1 MAGMLEYKCPC
12 CDGAIK
18 FDSTTQKMKCPYCDT
33 EFEVDALKGYDED
46 LKDAK
51 PSRMNWTTPGGGW
64 AEGETAGLHTYA
76 CKSCGGEI
84 VGDDTM
90 AASACPFCGNP
101 IVLTGQFAG
110 DLRPDLIIPFKLDKK
125 AAKAKLQEHLKGKT
139 LLPKVFR
146 SQNHIDEI
154 KGVYVPFWLYDS
166 DADAQLRFTATRTR
180 CWSDDDYDYTE
191 TSYYSVR
198 RDGVLGFDAVP
209 VDGSSKMA
217 DDLMESIEPFA
228 MQDAV
233 AFNTAYL
240 AGYVADKYD
249 VDAKKSIERANKRI
263 RRSTED
269 AFTQTVTGYDSVKV
283 ENSSIQL
290 HGSKAK
296 YALFP
301 VWVLST
307 SWRGNNYIFAMNGQT
322 GKFVGDLPVDKAAA
336 RKWTLGLTA
345 AVGPMR
351 SCGCCGWQGFCKGG
365 TEDEKHCYPTA
376 LPLCCAGRTG
386 AFAGAGCTGLCR
398 RRLCRPVL
406 PYERQRGSS
415 DRGRGQRA
423 GSFVGGAE
431 RPPEL

>member
-12 CDGAIK
+12 CDGAIQ
-18 FDSTTQKMKCPYCDT
+18 FDSATQKMKCPYCDT
-33 EFEVDALKGYDED
+33 EFEVDTLKGYDEE
-46 LKDAK
+46 LKDEK
-51 PSRMNWTTPGGGW
+51 PSEMEWTTPGGSW
-64 AEGETAGLHTYA
+64 AEGETAGLHTYS

-125 AAKAKLQEHLKGKT
+125 AAKEKLQEHLKGKT

-180 CWSDDDYDYTE
+180 FWSDDDYDYTE

-217 DDLMESIEPFA
+217 DDLMESIEPFT

-233 AFNTAYL
+233 PFKTAYL

-249 VDAKKSIERANKRI
+249 VDAQKSIQRANERI
-263 RRSTED
+263 RQSTED
-269 AFTQTVTGYDSVKV
+269 AFTQTVTGYDSVKM

-290 HGSKAK
+290 HGGKAK

-307 SWRGNNYIFAMNGQT
+307 SWHGNNCIFAMNGQT
-322 GKFVGDLPVDKAAA
+322 GRLVGELPCSKPKLAIASVLFFVIGFILSQILFMGEYAFDPDYLTFDIEGILINVIAPLIIVIIGDVLLVGQLKTANEATHADCYCGE
-336 RKWTLGLTA
+336 LDLT
-345 AVGPMR
+345 
-351 SCGCCGWQGFCKGG
+351 
-365 TEDEKHCYPTA
+365 EKHDTFSH
-376 LPLCCAGRTG
+376 TE
-386 AFAGAGCTGLCR
+386 TT
-398 RRLCRPVL
+398 VVMK
-406 PYERQRGSS
+406 
-415 DRGRGQRA
+415 DDKDD
-423 GSFVGGAE
+423 
-431 RPPEL
+431 